1 MAFIWLVAIHHLQC
15 RCRGYVQNTHHAA
28 ISPWLAVPVDG
39 GDGPQTYLW
48 KNQKYY
54 MIYWYGMEINLCF
67 MILWYKYTIFMFYGF
82 SKIYDPSPIFM
93 IYWYGMEINLWY
105 EICLLYLEKMIH
117 LILTFMIY
125 LYDIYILKH
134 TIDDQEHLVSIP
146 SYHIW
151 HICIFYISIC

>member
-1 MAFIWLVAIHHLQC
+1 MACSYSPLTMPMPRLRAEHAS
-15 RCRGYVQNTHHAA
+15 RCN
-28 ISPWLAVPVDG
+28 LALARRSCGWWRWASNIPLEKPKILYDI
-39 GDGPQTYLW
+39 L
-48 KNQKYY
+48 
-54 MIYWYGMEINLCF
+54 IWYGNNLCF